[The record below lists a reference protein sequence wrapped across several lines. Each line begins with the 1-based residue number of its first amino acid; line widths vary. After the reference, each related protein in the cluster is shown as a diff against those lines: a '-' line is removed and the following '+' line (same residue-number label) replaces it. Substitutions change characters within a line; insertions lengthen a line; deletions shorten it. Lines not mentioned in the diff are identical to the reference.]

1 MIKIIKESMLKEK
14 AWNEEIKQMLRDQVN
29 YLKSEII
36 HKNTMIE
43 LLIVDINNRNHADNV
58 TDESVKLNQSSSIV
72 NTINTSNG
80 NKNSSMLE
88 TSPRITENDDNMCS
102 KRDGWEYVTREKKQ
116 KNRGSGL
123 SGNIEFG
130 NIESPN
136 RYRHLVLDD
145 HSNFDDEI
153 EANVRCNSLPAV
165 RNKSINCSEMRHLET
180 SKKTI
185 VNRHPENDTMKYK
198 QQNLVP
204 GNPTYSNKSSPRK
217 KLLLLSDSICNRV
230 RENEMNKFVK
240 NGFVYK
246 KSFSGASPKELA
258 HYCTHTLMV
267 GKPDTCVIHVGNEPA
282 EKR

>member
-80 NKNSSMLE
+80 NKNSSMP
-88 TSPRITENDDNMCS
+88 SITENDDNICS
-102 KRDGWEYVTREKKQ
+102 KRDGWEYVTREKNQ

-136 RYRHLVLDD
+136 HYRHLVLDD

-153 EANVRCNSLPAV
+153 EANVRCN
-165 RNKSINCSEMRHLET
+165 H
-180 SKKTI
+180 
-185 VNRHPENDTMKYK
+185 Y
-198 QQNLVP
+198 
-204 GNPTYSNKSSPRK
+204 PR
-217 KLLLLSDSICNRV
+217 
-230 RENEMNKFVK
+230 
-240 NGFVYK
+240 
-246 KSFSGASPKELA
+246 
-258 HYCTHTLMV
+258 
-267 GKPDTCVIHVGNEPA
+267 
-282 EKR
+282 